1 MICIRPD
8 AVKKTDGLSA
18 VAQDVINTVVRDDEF
33 WPAIDQLIKTVKPLV
48 DTIANCESRDA
59 SLATCML
66 ELICCAKKMSQLTLE
81 TTDNTGFW
89 MHVKQVFNRRFH
101 TMNTDYHSLALFLH
115 PMCHKLATSQ
125 VANGRNFNFMLD
137 AALSIA
143 QQWRYDETKAK
154 LLVDNL
160 KEYHRCIG
168 IFTGGQADALVW
180 WETLPISAERCP
192 LKGLAIMLHSVVPHA
207 AKVERYFS
215 GLGGTQSAKHC
226 NLTVENF
233 EALSK
238 LHANYAYH
246 LYQMDR
252 AAGKSTH
259 RKHAYAPKN
268 RKQHSHGCHL
278 LLWTWMRI
286 ILLDQNPSLTKN
298 L

>member
-1 MICIRPD
+1 MICIQPD

-48 DTIANCESRDA
+48 DTIAKCESRDA

-115 PMCHKLATSQ
+115 PMCRKLATSQ

-207 AKVERYFS
+207 AEVE
-215 GLGGTQSAKHC
+215 
-226 NLTVENF
+226 
-233 EALSK
+233 
-238 LHANYAYH
+238 
-246 LYQMDR
+246 
-252 AAGKSTH
+252 
-259 RKHAYAPKN
+259 
-268 RKQHSHGCHL
+268 
-278 LLWTWMRI
+278 
-286 ILLDQNPSLTKN
+286 
-298 L
+298 